1 MNQSSA
7 PNPQDTPT
15 PESALPPKPKPN
27 GIQEI
32 NALLQKTEEAP
43 LQPPLQP
50 QSSEQTNSSPAV
62 GSSAVA
68 KSPVQQKS
76 WNFSTKVILGAIAS
90 TTIPLFL
97 LGIGGY
103 WAGQSLKKNVTEA
116 PAVEAIQT
124 YSTNLLVGTG
134 ALVVLSGAIATLVA
148 SRATRE
154 INTAATTSSALLN
167 RLRREDRSDQARTV
181 DGNVLIALNTNLKIL
196 DQQLPQLLSTQEA
209 ETEQL
214 KILMEMTQR
223 LREARSE
230 EDALRIAVTE
240 VRQRFRSDRV
250 TVFRF
255 QDNGEGV
262 FVEESVAQGWPKLL
276 WSNIND
282 PCFAEGYIQKYRDG
296 RVRAID
302 NIYTANLG
310 DCHVGLLERFGVKAN
325 LVAPIIQNNQLF
337 GLLIAHQCSDVR
349 FWQAV
354 EIDLFGQIACQVG
367 VALDYARLLG
377 DIDQRA
383 TQSQLL
389 IDITRRIRTSLN
401 LEDVIQVTVKEVRK
415 ALNTDRVMVYSF
427 DPQWYGTVIAEAV
440 LPGFPKAL
448 WAKIKDPC
456 FAEGYVE
463 KYQSGRVQATPN
475 IYEAGLTPCHL
486 QQLEPFAVKANLV
499 APIIKDGKLFGL
511 LIAHQC
517 TAPRNW
523 LPTEVDWFTQI
534 AMQVGFAID
543 HARLLEQVNT
553 ESIQSKALTDITRQ
567 IRTSLVED
575 DVIKTTVTEV
585 RRVLQADRVI
595 VYSFDAEWYGTVV
608 AEAVVPG
615 YPKALWAKI
624 KDPCFI
630 EGYVDQYRDG
640 RVKATANVET
650 EGLTRCH
657 LSQLEPFGVRAN
669 LVAPILKE
677 DQLFGLLIAHQCS
690 GPRDWQ
696 SSEIELLGQVAVQV
710 GFALDHARLMDQ
722 VEQAYQTAA
731 TSSENQRHQR
741 ENIQHQ
747 VGDWLKHSN
756 PAAKTLS
763 VQMLQ
768 QMESVTTLYQHVKLM
783 MTETQS
789 VQSSLVQQDVHGKRA
804 HEMLEQSHRLLLTL
818 EQHLSTSQ
826 DSLITAA
833 QNAHQLSNPA
843 QKLSEATQFI
853 HQITSQMKL
862 QAMNAALEA
871 TRLGDSAQ
879 DFAGIG
885 EKVLDLARQ
894 LDAKTTEL
902 TAGVET
908 LQMRLSGTVKAAQ
921 QEAQHIKPSLELIE
935 KTKLTFEQMRSAHTE
950 MQAWF
955 TSMGEST
962 QRQSES
968 STTASQIIL
977 DVASRANQASE
988 QAIALSSTLD
998 QLSSLSSD
1006 EST

>member
-1 MNQSSA
+1 
-7 PNPQDTPT
+7 
-15 PESALPPKPKPN
+15 
-27 GIQEI
+27 
-32 NALLQKTEEAP
+32 
-43 LQPPLQP
+43 
-50 QSSEQTNSSPAV
+50 
-62 GSSAVA
+62 
-68 KSPVQQKS
+68 
-76 WNFSTKVILGAIAS
+76 
-90 TTIPLFL
+90 
-97 LGIGGY
+97 
-103 WAGQSLKKNVTEA
+103 
-116 PAVEAIQT
+116 
-124 YSTNLLVGTG
+124 
-134 ALVVLSGAIATLVA
+134 
-148 SRATRE
+148 
-154 INTAATTSSALLN
+154 
-167 RLRREDRSDQARTV
+167 
-181 DGNVLIALNTNLKIL
+181 
-196 DQQLPQLLSTQEA
+196 
-209 ETEQL
+209 
-214 KILMEMTQR
+214 
-223 LREARSE
+223 
-230 EDALRIAVTE
+230 
-240 VRQRFRSDRV
+240 
-250 TVFRF
+250 
-255 QDNGEGV
+255 
-262 FVEESVAQGWPKLL
+262 
-276 WSNIND
+276 
-282 PCFAEGYIQKYRDG
+282 
-296 RVRAID
+296 
-302 NIYTANLG
+302 
-310 DCHVGLLERFGVKAN
+310 
-325 LVAPIIQNNQLF
+325 
-337 GLLIAHQCSDVR
+337 
-349 FWQAV
+349 
-354 EIDLFGQIACQVG
+354 
-367 VALDYARLLG
+367 
-377 DIDQRA
+377 
-383 TQSQLL
+383 
-389 IDITRRIRTSLN
+389 
-401 LEDVIQVTVKEVRK
+401 
-415 ALNTDRVMVYSF
+415 
-427 DPQWYGTVIAEAV
+427 
-440 LPGFPKAL
+440 
-448 WAKIKDPC
+448 
-456 FAEGYVE
+456 
-463 KYQSGRVQATPN
+463 
-475 IYEAGLTPCHL
+475 
-486 QQLEPFAVKANLV
+486 LV
-499 APIIKDGKLFGL
+499 APIIKDEKLFGL

-523 LPTEVDWFTQI
+523 LPAEVDWFTQI

-543 HARLLEQVNT
+543 HARLLEQVSA
-553 ESIQSKALTDITRQ
+553 ESIQSQALADITRQ

-608 AEAVVPG
+608 AESVVPG

-624 KDPCFI
+624 KDPCFA

-696 SSEIELLGQVAVQV
+696 GSEIELLGQVAVQV
-710 GFALDHARLMDQ
+710 GFALDHARLLDQ

-756 PAAKTLS
+756 PAVKALS
-763 VQMLQ
+763 AQMLQ

-789 VQSSLVQQDVHGKRA
+789 VQSSLVQQDVHGKRT
-804 HEMLEQSHRLLLTL
+804 HEMLAQSHRLLLTL
-818 EQHLSTSQ
+818 EQHLSASQ

-833 QNAHQLSNPA
+833 QNAHQLSTPA

-894 LDAKTTEL
+894 LDAKTTDL
-902 TAGVET
+902 TAVVET

-921 QEAQHIKPSLELIE
+921 QEAQHIKPGLELIE
-935 KTKLTFEQMRSAHTE
+935 QTKLTFEQMQSAHTE

-968 STTASQIIL
+968 SATASQIIL

>member
-1 MNQSSA
+1 M
-7 PNPQDTPT
+7 
-15 PESALPPKPKPN
+15 E
-27 GIQEI
+27 G
-32 NALLQKTEEAP
+32 
-43 LQPPLQP
+43 
-50 QSSEQTNSSPAV
+50 
-62 GSSAVA
+62 
-68 KSPVQQKS
+68 
-76 WNFSTKVILGAIAS
+76 
-90 TTIPLFL
+90 
-97 LGIGGY
+97 
-103 WAGQSLKKNVTEA
+103 
-116 PAVEAIQT
+116 
-124 YSTNLLVGTG
+124 
-134 ALVVLSGAIATLVA
+134 
-148 SRATRE
+148 
-154 INTAATTSSALLN
+154 NT
-167 RLRREDRSDQARTV
+167 
-181 DGNVLIALNTNLKIL
+181 LIALNANLKIL

-209 ETEQL
+209 EAEQL

-240 VRQRFRSDRV
+240 VRQRFRTDRV
-250 TVFRF
+250 TVCRL

-276 WSNIND
+276 WSTINE
-282 PCFAEGYIQKYRDG
+282 PYFEEGYIQKYRDG
-296 RVRAID
+296 RVQAID

-310 DCHVGLLERFGVKAN
+310 DSHVGLLERFGVKAN

-354 EIDLFGQIACQVG
+354 EIDLFAQIASQVG

-401 LEDVIQVTVKEVRK
+401 LEDVIQVTVNEVRK

-456 FAEGYVE
+456 FVEGYVE

-517 TAPRNW
+517 AAPRNW
-523 LPTEVDWFTQI
+523 LPAEVDWFTQI
-534 AMQVGFAID
+534 AIQVGFAID

-553 ESIQSKALTDITRQ
+553 ESVQAKALADITRQ
-567 IRTSLVED
+567 IRRSLVED
-575 DVIKTTVTEV
+575 DVVKTTVTEV

-624 KDPCFI
+624 KDPCFV

-669 LVAPILKE
+669 LVAPILKD

-696 SSEIELLGQVAVQV
+696 ASEIELLGQVAVQV
-710 GFALDHARLMDQ
+710 GFALDHARLLDQ

-731 TSSENQRHQR
+731 KSSENQRHQR
-741 ENIQHQ
+741 ENIQDQ

-756 PAAKTLS
+756 PAVKTLS
-763 VQMLQ
+763 ADMLQ

-789 VQSSLVQQDVHGKRA
+789 VQSSLVQQDVHGKHA
-804 HEMLEQSHRLLLTL
+804 HEMLEQSHRLLETL
-818 EQHLSTSQ
+818 EQHLSASQ
-826 DSLITAA
+826 DSLSTAA
-833 QNAHQLSNPA
+833 QSARQLSNPA

-871 TRLGDSAQ
+871 TRLGDSGQ

-902 TAGVET
+902 TAVVGT
-908 LQMRLSGTVKAAQ
+908 LQTHLSGTVESVQ
-921 QEAQHIKPSLELIE
+921 QEAQHIKPGLELLAQ
-935 KTKLTFEQMRSAHTE
+935 TKLTFEHMQSAHTE
-950 MQAWF
+950 MQTWF
-955 TSMGEST
+955 TSVGESN

-968 STTASQIIL
+968 ATTASQIIL

-1006 EST
+1006 KST